1 MVKLLH
7 ITGDSKFGGGGII
20 ISRLAAMG
28 QQMGWQIDVLTTDP
42 VFQEVLKKQGTSF
55 VGLDVIRREIH
66 PLRDLKGLFRLW
78 WFLIRNRYDI
88 VQLHTS
94 KAGFVGRLAA
104 RAAGVRTIIHT
115 AHGFAFH
122 EESPRRTLRLYTMLE
137 RVAGHACDRI
147 VTVSEYHRRWAIKLG
162 IANPRKIVAIP
173 NGISSDRISANRDRE
188 SVRREL
194 GIDENVQMLLTIGRL
209 AEEKG
214 LDDLLHAAHL
224 IARDPEAQFKIVFAG
239 TGPLAA
245 SLVKTAADLG
255 IEDHTLFLG
264 FRSDIGDLLAAS
276 DLVVLPSL
284 REGLSISLLEAMAAG
299 KPIITTAIG
308 SNLEAT
314 QNGKAALLAP
324 TKSPD
329 ALAKGIVRFSQDAAL
344 RQSIGQNAKE
354 IFDKC
359 YTEEAMLKSYRAQY
373 LELLQSARPQL
384 TQTAVRSFR
393 LVRERALRRISARAI
408 SSPKFCERERSL

>member
-20 ISRLAAMG
+20 ISRLAAMA
-28 QQMGWQIDVLTTDP
+28 QQMGWQVDVLTTDP
-42 VFQEVLKKQGTSF
+42 VFQQVLRKQGTG
-55 VGLDVIRREIH
+55 VIGLDVIRREIR
-66 PLRDLKGLFRLW
+66 PPRDLKGLFQLW

-88 VQLHTS
+88 VHTHTS
-94 KAGFVGRLAA
+94 KGGFVGRLAA
-104 RAAGVRTIIHT
+104 RAAGVRTVIHT

-122 EESPRRTLRLYTMLE
+122 EESRRRTLRLYTMLE
-137 RVAGHACDRI
+137 RVAAHSCDRI

-162 IANPRKIVAIP
+162 IANPRKIAAIP
-173 NGISSDRISANRDRE
+173 NGISSDRVKVDRDRE

-194 GIDENVQMLLTIGRL
+194 GVAENVRMVLTIGRL

-214 LDDLLHAAHL
+214 LDDLLHAARL

-245 SLVKTAADLG
+245 SLVKTAIELG
-255 IEDHTLFLG
+255 IQERVLFLG

-276 DLVVLPSL
+276 DIVVLPSL

-299 KPIITTAIG
+299 KPIVTTVIS

-314 QNGKAALLAP
+314 QNGKAALLVP

-329 ALAKGIVRFSQDAAL
+329 ALAKAIVRLSQNCSL
-344 RQSIGQNAKE
+344 RQSIGPNAKE

-359 YTEEAMLKSYRAQY
+359 YTEERMLKSYRAQY
-373 LELLQSARPQL
+373 LELSDKLQFVAA
-384 TQTAVRSFR
+384 TE
-393 LVRERALRRISARAI
+393 REPRAKGRDKLN
-408 SSPKFCERERSL
+408 FVGQERSL